1 MCEKHCFWALR
12 LFSRVYLSV
21 ISFYFGVF
29 TPFPI
34 INESLKKRRDCV
46 HFTIGAS

>member
-1 MCEKHCFWALR
+1 MKNTVLGLKIVSPSLPFCYF
-12 LFSRVYLSV
+12 
-21 ISFYFGVF
+21 FYFGVF